1 METIF
6 GLLVILLPLIF
17 KLIGKKLEQAGNLE
31 KAKRFQEL
39 AERMTSD
46 SDEDSKRN
54 TIEVSEID
62 FNDAV
67 KQIRKQ
73 NEDFA
78 KHLQNLYNNYLSK
91 TRDEA
96 QKKLIENSQSD
107 LRKIIAKSFNNDKY
121 KHLFG
126 KELIREELIDFL
138 KDDVR
143 RYSFS

>member
-46 SDEDSKRN
+46 SDEDSKKN

-67 KQIRKQ
+67 KQQSVAPAYVPKKEERSVVEVRKKQ
-73 NEDFA
+73 VAVEKEKVVKKEEREKINP
-78 KHLQNLYNNYLSK
+78 
-91 TRDEA
+91 
-96 QKKLIENSQSD
+96 KKLVIYSEIMN
-107 LRKIIAKSFNNDKY
+107 RKF
-121 KHLFG
+121 
-126 KELIREELIDFL
+126 
-138 KDDVR
+138 
-143 RYSFS
+143 

>member
-46 SDEDSKRN
+46 SDEDSKKN

-67 KQIRKQ
+67 KQQSVAPAYVPKKEERPVVEVRKKQ
-73 NEDFA
+73 VAVEKEKIVKKEEREKIDP
-78 KHLQNLYNNYLSK
+78 
-91 TRDEA
+91 
-96 QKKLIENSQSD
+96 KKLVIYSEIMN
-107 LRKIIAKSFNNDKY
+107 RKF
-121 KHLFG
+121 
-126 KELIREELIDFL
+126 
-138 KDDVR
+138 
-143 RYSFS
+143 

>member
-46 SDEDSKRN
+46 SDEDSKKN

-67 KQIRKQ
+67 KQQSVAPAYVPKKEERPVVEVRKKQ
-73 NEDFA
+73 VAVEKEKVVKKEEMEKIDP
-78 KHLQNLYNNYLSK
+78 
-91 TRDEA
+91 
-96 QKKLIENSQSD
+96 KKLVIYSEIMN
-107 LRKIIAKSFNNDKY
+107 RKF
-121 KHLFG
+121 
-126 KELIREELIDFL
+126 
-138 KDDVR
+138 
-143 RYSFS
+143 

>member
-46 SDEDSKRN
+46 SDEDSKKN

-67 KQIRKQ
+67 KQQSVAPIYVPKKEERPVVEVRKKQ
-73 NEDFA
+73 VAVEKEKVVKKEEMEKIDP
-78 KHLQNLYNNYLSK
+78 
-91 TRDEA
+91 
-96 QKKLIENSQSD
+96 KKLVIYSEIMN
-107 LRKIIAKSFNNDKY
+107 RKF
-121 KHLFG
+121 
-126 KELIREELIDFL
+126 
-138 KDDVR
+138 
-143 RYSFS
+143 

>member
-46 SDEDSKRN
+46 SDEDSKKN

-67 KQIRKQ
+67 KQQSVAPGYVPTKEERPVAEVRKKQ
-73 NEDFA
+73 VAVEKEKVVKKEEREKIDP
-78 KHLQNLYNNYLSK
+78 
-91 TRDEA
+91 
-96 QKKLIENSQSD
+96 KKLVIYSEIMN
-107 LRKIIAKSFNNDKY
+107 RKF
-121 KHLFG
+121 
-126 KELIREELIDFL
+126 
-138 KDDVR
+138 
-143 RYSFS
+143 

>member
-46 SDEDSKRN
+46 SDEDSKKN

-67 KQIRKQ
+67 EQQRVAPVYVPKKEERPVVEVRKKQVAVEKEKVVKKEEMEKI
-73 NEDFA
+73 DP
-78 KHLQNLYNNYLSK
+78 
-91 TRDEA
+91 
-96 QKKLIENSQSD
+96 KKLVIYSEIMN
-107 LRKIIAKSFNNDKY
+107 RKF
-121 KHLFG
+121 
-126 KELIREELIDFL
+126 
-138 KDDVR
+138 
-143 RYSFS
+143 

>member
-46 SDEDSKRN
+46 SDEDSEN
-54 TIEVSEID
+54 STFEVSEID

-67 KQIRKQ
+67 KQQ
-73 NEDFA
+73 SVA
-78 KHLQNLYNNYLSK
+78 PGYVP
-91 TRDEA
+91 
-96 QKKLIENSQSD
+96 KK
-107 LRKIIAKSFNNDKY
+107 
-121 KHLFG
+121 
-126 KELIREELIDFL
+126 EERP
-138 KDDVR
+138 VVEVAR
-143 RYSFS
+143 NRWQ

>member
-46 SDEDSKRN
+46 SDEDSKKN

-67 KQIRKQ
+67 KQQSVAPAYVPKKEERPVVEVRKKQ
-73 NEDFA
+73 VAVEKEKVVKKEEMEKIDP
-78 KHLQNLYNNYLSK
+78 
-91 TRDEA
+91 
-96 QKKLIENSQSD
+96 KKLVIYSEIMN
-107 LRKIIAKSFNNDKY
+107 RKI
-121 KHLFG
+121 
-126 KELIREELIDFL
+126 
-138 KDDVR
+138 
-143 RYSFS
+143 

>member
-17 KLIGKKLEQAGNLE
+17 KLIGKNLEQAGNLE

-46 SDEDSKRN
+46 SDEDSKKN

-67 KQIRKQ
+67 KQQSVAPIYVPKKEERPVVEVRKKQ
-73 NEDFA
+73 VAVEKEKVVKKEEREKIDP
-78 KHLQNLYNNYLSK
+78 
-91 TRDEA
+91 
-96 QKKLIENSQSD
+96 KKLVIYSEIMN
-107 LRKIIAKSFNNDKY
+107 RKF
-121 KHLFG
+121 
-126 KELIREELIDFL
+126 
-138 KDDVR
+138 
-143 RYSFS
+143 

>member
-39 AERMTSD
+39 AERLTSD
-46 SDEDSKRN
+46 SDEDSKKN

-67 KQIRKQ
+67 KQQSVAPIYVPKKEERPVVEVRKKQ
-73 NEDFA
+73 VAVEKEKVVKKEEMEKIDP
-78 KHLQNLYNNYLSK
+78 
-91 TRDEA
+91 
-96 QKKLIENSQSD
+96 KKLVIYSEIMN
-107 LRKIIAKSFNNDKY
+107 RKF
-121 KHLFG
+121 
-126 KELIREELIDFL
+126 
-138 KDDVR
+138 
-143 RYSFS
+143 

>member
-6 GLLVILLPLIF
+6 SLLVILLPLIF

-46 SDEDSKRN
+46 SDEDSKKN

-67 KQIRKQ
+67 RQQSVAPIYVPKKEERPVVEVRKKQVAVEKEKVVKKEEREKI
-73 NEDFA
+73 DP
-78 KHLQNLYNNYLSK
+78 
-91 TRDEA
+91 
-96 QKKLIENSQSD
+96 KKLVIYSEIMN
-107 LRKIIAKSFNNDKY
+107 RKF
-121 KHLFG
+121 
-126 KELIREELIDFL
+126 
-138 KDDVR
+138 
-143 RYSFS
+143 

>member
-46 SDEDSKRN
+46 SDEDSKKN

-67 KQIRKQ
+67 KQQSVAPGYVPKKEERPVVEVRKKQ
-73 NEDFA
+73 VAVEKEKVVKKEEREKIDP
-78 KHLQNLYNNYLSK
+78 
-91 TRDEA
+91 
-96 QKKLIENSQSD
+96 KKLVIYSEIMN
-107 LRKIIAKSFNNDKY
+107 RKF
-121 KHLFG
+121 
-126 KELIREELIDFL
+126 
-138 KDDVR
+138 
-143 RYSFS
+143 

>member
-46 SDEDSKRN
+46 SDEDSKKN

-67 KQIRKQ
+67 EQQRVAPAYVPKKEERPVVEVRKKQAAVVKEKVVKKEEREKI
-73 NEDFA
+73 DP
-78 KHLQNLYNNYLSK
+78 
-91 TRDEA
+91 
-96 QKKLIENSQSD
+96 KKLVIYSEIMN
-107 LRKIIAKSFNNDKY
+107 RKI
-121 KHLFG
+121 
-126 KELIREELIDFL
+126 
-138 KDDVR
+138 
-143 RYSFS
+143 

>member
-46 SDEDSKRN
+46 SDEDSEKN

-67 KQIRKQ
+67 KQQSVAPIYVPKKEERPVVEVRK
-73 NEDFA
+73 
-78 KHLQNLYNNYLSK
+78 KHVAVEK
-91 TRDEA
+91 EKVVKKEEREKIDP
-96 QKKLIENSQSD
+96 KKLVIYSEIMN
-107 LRKIIAKSFNNDKY
+107 RKF
-121 KHLFG
+121 
-126 KELIREELIDFL
+126 
-138 KDDVR
+138 
-143 RYSFS
+143 

>member
-46 SDEDSKRN
+46 SDEDSKKN
-54 TIEVSEID
+54 TVEVSEID

-67 KQIRKQ
+67 KQQSVAPIYVPKKEERPVVEVRKKQ
-73 NEDFA
+73 VAVEKEKVVKKEEMEKIDP
-78 KHLQNLYNNYLSK
+78 
-91 TRDEA
+91 
-96 QKKLIENSQSD
+96 KKLVIYSEIMN
-107 LRKIIAKSFNNDKY
+107 RKF
-121 KHLFG
+121 
-126 KELIREELIDFL
+126 
-138 KDDVR
+138 
-143 RYSFS
+143 

>member
-39 AERMTSD
+39 AETMTSD
-46 SDEDSKRN
+46 SDEDSKKN

-67 KQIRKQ
+67 KQQSVVPRYVPKKEERPVVEVRKKQ
-73 NEDFA
+73 VAVEKEKVVKKEEREKIDP
-78 KHLQNLYNNYLSK
+78 
-91 TRDEA
+91 
-96 QKKLIENSQSD
+96 KKLVIYSEIMN
-107 LRKIIAKSFNNDKY
+107 RKF
-121 KHLFG
+121 
-126 KELIREELIDFL
+126 
-138 KDDVR
+138 
-143 RYSFS
+143 

>member
-46 SDEDSKRN
+46 SDEDSKKN

-67 KQIRKQ
+67 EQQRVAPRYVPKKEERPVVEVRKKQVAVEKEKVVKKEEREKI
-73 NEDFA
+73 DP
-78 KHLQNLYNNYLSK
+78 
-91 TRDEA
+91 
-96 QKKLIENSQSD
+96 KKLVIYSEIMN
-107 LRKIIAKSFNNDKY
+107 RKF
-121 KHLFG
+121 
-126 KELIREELIDFL
+126 
-138 KDDVR
+138 
-143 RYSFS
+143 

>member
-46 SDEDSKRN
+46 SDEDSKKN

-67 KQIRKQ
+67 EQQRVAPIYVPKKEERPVVEVRKKQVAVEKEKVVKKEEREKI
-73 NEDFA
+73 DP
-78 KHLQNLYNNYLSK
+78 
-91 TRDEA
+91 
-96 QKKLIENSQSD
+96 KKLVIYSEIMN
-107 LRKIIAKSFNNDKY
+107 RKF
-121 KHLFG
+121 
-126 KELIREELIDFL
+126 
-138 KDDVR
+138 
-143 RYSFS
+143 

>member
-46 SDEDSKRN
+46 SDKDSEN
-54 TIEVSEID
+54 STFEVSEID

-67 KQIRKQ
+67 KQQSVAPGYVPKKEERPVVEVRKKQ
-73 NEDFA
+73 VAVE
-78 KHLQNLYNNYLSK
+78 KEK
-91 TRDEA
+91 VV
-96 QKKLIENSQSD
+96 KKEEREKID
-107 LRKIIAKSFNNDKY
+107 PRKLVI
-121 KHLFG
+121 
-126 KELIREELIDFL
+126 
-138 KDDVR
+138 
-143 RYSFS
+143 YSEIMNRKF

>member
-46 SDEDSKRN
+46 SDEDSEN
-54 TIEVSEID
+54 STFEVSEFD

-67 KQIRKQ
+67 KQQSVAPAYFPKKEERPVVEVRKKQ
-73 NEDFA
+73 VAVEKEKVVKKEEREKIDP
-78 KHLQNLYNNYLSK
+78 
-91 TRDEA
+91 
-96 QKKLIENSQSD
+96 KKLVIYSEIMN
-107 LRKIIAKSFNNDKY
+107 RKF
-121 KHLFG
+121 
-126 KELIREELIDFL
+126 
-138 KDDVR
+138 
-143 RYSFS
+143 

>member
-46 SDEDSKRN
+46 SDEDSKKN
-54 TIEVSEID
+54 TVEVSEID

-67 KQIRKQ
+67 KQQSVAPRYVPKKEERSVVEVRKKQ
-73 NEDFA
+73 VAVEKEKVVKKEEREKIDP
-78 KHLQNLYNNYLSK
+78 
-91 TRDEA
+91 
-96 QKKLIENSQSD
+96 KKLVIYSEIMN
-107 LRKIIAKSFNNDKY
+107 RKF
-121 KHLFG
+121 
-126 KELIREELIDFL
+126 
-138 KDDVR
+138 
-143 RYSFS
+143 

>member
-39 AERMTSD
+39 AERLTSD
-46 SDEDSKRN
+46 SDEDSKKN

-67 KQIRKQ
+67 KQQSFAPGYVPTKEERPVVEVRKKQ
-73 NEDFA
+73 VAVEKEKVVKKEEMEKIDP
-78 KHLQNLYNNYLSK
+78 
-91 TRDEA
+91 
-96 QKKLIENSQSD
+96 KKLVIYSEIMN
-107 LRKIIAKSFNNDKY
+107 RKF
-121 KHLFG
+121 
-126 KELIREELIDFL
+126 
-138 KDDVR
+138 
-143 RYSFS
+143 

>member
-46 SDEDSKRN
+46 SDEDSKKN

-62 FNDAV
+62 SNDAV
-67 KQIRKQ
+67 KQQSVAPRYVPKKEERPVVEVRKKQ
-73 NEDFA
+73 AAVVKEKVVKKEEREKIDP
-78 KHLQNLYNNYLSK
+78 
-91 TRDEA
+91 
-96 QKKLIENSQSD
+96 KKLVIYSEIMN
-107 LRKIIAKSFNNDKY
+107 RKF
-121 KHLFG
+121 
-126 KELIREELIDFL
+126 
-138 KDDVR
+138 
-143 RYSFS
+143 

>member
-39 AERMTSD
+39 AERLTSD
-46 SDEDSKRN
+46 SDEDSKKN

-67 KQIRKQ
+67 KQQSVAPRYVPKEEERPVVEVRKKQ
-73 NEDFA
+73 VAVEKEKVVKKEEREKIDP
-78 KHLQNLYNNYLSK
+78 
-91 TRDEA
+91 
-96 QKKLIENSQSD
+96 KKLVIYSEIMN
-107 LRKIIAKSFNNDKY
+107 RKF
-121 KHLFG
+121 
-126 KELIREELIDFL
+126 
-138 KDDVR
+138 
-143 RYSFS
+143 

>member
-46 SDEDSKRN
+46 SDEDSKKN

-67 KQIRKQ
+67 KQQRVAPIYVPKKEERPVVEVRKKQ
-73 NEDFA
+73 VAVE
-78 KHLQNLYNNYLSK
+78 KEK
-91 TRDEA
+91 VVKKEERDKIDP
-96 QKKLIENSQSD
+96 KKLVIYSEIMN
-107 LRKIIAKSFNNDKY
+107 RKF
-121 KHLFG
+121 
-126 KELIREELIDFL
+126 
-138 KDDVR
+138 
-143 RYSFS
+143 